1 MRNTA
6 VFVSLSNFRAKAP
19 GAVGIGRWARRFQW
33 ANASGLCR
41 SFAGLDREG
50 VLEVFDLG
58 PVAQLVRA
66 RA

>member
-6 VFVSLSNFRAKAP
+6 VFVSLSKFRAKAP
-19 GAVGIGRWARRFQW
+19 GPSASADAAGVFNGPTL
-33 ANASGLCR
+33 SGLWPY
-41 SFAGLDREG
+41 REG
-50 VLEVFDLG
+50 VLEVVSLG